1 MCESIAAT
9 CVSNSTGWFASINFF
24 FSVFLPDHNLSVTS
38 VQWSIKINFNWVW
51 ILWLFSDNDLQT
63 YYFVNQNGITNALNV
78 SNKTYLRQ
86 ISTVKT

>member
-9 CVSNSTGWFASINFF
+9 WVSNSTGWFASINFF
-24 FSVFLPDHNLSVTS
+24 SSVFLPDHNLSVTS
-38 VQWSIKINFNWVW
+38 EWSIKINFNW
-51 ILWLFSDNDLQT
+51 LFSDNNLQT

>member
-1 MCESIAAT
+1 M
-9 CVSNSTGWFASINFF
+9 
-24 FSVFLPDHNLSVTS
+24 
-38 VQWSIKINFNWVW
+38 
-51 ILWLFSDNDLQT
+51 LWLFSDNNLQT